1 MSTLQTQL
9 VKKTSIIDSGD
20 FNLSANRYLEK
31 VEINSDYEVVS
42 ITDTFQL
49 VKQSNKIKKNNYLN
63 EGLIPIIDQSSDFI
77 AGYANA
83 ENGIIDEV
91 HPLIIFGD
99 HTRVVKFINFKFLPG
114 ADGVKILKPNIDI
127 MLPKFLYNMLKFIK
141 LKNLGYS
148 RHFKL
153 LKEVMIPLPPLE
165 IQEQIVKEI
174 EGYQQIIDGCRQ
186 VVENYKPVIDIDSS
200 WEVVNLEE
208 ISTKIT
214 DGTHKTPK
222 YTESGVPFLRV
233 TDITKSNNSKK
244 FISKEEHLDLIKRC
258 NPEVGDLLYS
268 KNGTIGVA
276 KLVDWNYDFSIF
288 VSLCLIKPNNQRI
301 LSSYLEVILN
311 SDNVFRQAMSLSKS
325 GTVTNLHLVEIK
337 KFKIPLPSKEIQKEI
352 VETIEQERKVIEGNK
367 ELIQI
372 YEKKIN
378 DKIKEL
384 F

>member
-9 VKKTSIIDSGD
+9 VKKTAIMDSGD
-20 FNLSANRYLEK
+20 FNLSSARYLEK
-31 VEINSDYEVVS
+31 VKINSDYEVVS

-49 VKQSNKIKKNNYLN
+49 IKQSNKIKKNNYLK
-63 EGLIPIIDQSSDFI
+63 EGMIPIIDQSIDFV

-83 ENGIIDEV
+83 ENGVIDEV

-127 MLPKFLYNMLKFIK
+127 ILPKFLYNMLKSIK

-186 VVENYKPVIDIDSS
+186 VVENYKPVIDIDPS
-200 WEVVNLEE
+200 WKKIPVKSLVKILSGYAFASKMFNDIKGTPIIRIRDIKKGFTKTFYNGDYDKKYLVV
-208 ISTKIT
+208 
-214 DGTHKTPK
+214 DG
-222 YTESGVPFLRV
+222 SL
-233 TDITKSNNSKK
+233 
-244 FISKEEHLDLIKRC
+244 LIGMDGEFNIREW
-258 NPEVGDLLYS
+258 NGGNALL
-268 KNGTIGVA
+268 
-276 KLVDWNYDFSIF
+276 
-288 VSLCLIKPNNQRI
+288 NQRVCKI
-301 LSSYLEVILN
+301 YEYSGIYKKTFEVLMIEQLKN
-311 SDNVFRQAMSLSKS
+311 IENITQAV
-325 GTVTNLHLVEIK
+325 TVKHISIK
-337 KFKIPLPSKEIQKEI
+337 QINKIELPVPSMEIQKEI
-352 VETIEQERKVIEGNK
+352 VKKLEQERKVIEGNK
-367 ELIQI
+367 ELIKI